1 MRHLLE
7 ISAILRAKQLNGVAS
22 CDASTTVRCLEGR
35 LKVRLKFCKYRENKG
50 KKLWLQ
56 AQ

>member
-7 ISAILRAKQLNGVAS
+7 ISAILRAKQLNGAAS
-22 CDASTTVRCLEGR
+22 CDASTTVRCLERR